1 MNIALREYGEADREN
16 MVAQLADFF
25 GFHAALV
32 NVCAE
37 NDISSAAE
45 TLNGWLEPGHE
56 LRVITLDGESAGFV
70 HIGYRGGNVAWIE
83 DIYVAPQFR
92 GQGVATRAI
101 ALAERLIAQ
110 KPGYD
115 AVCMDVAPR
124 NEAALRLYHRLGY
137 DSLSLVTLR
146 KQLGEN
152 PRDRHAEILGLDFK
166 Y

>member
-1 MNIALREYGEADREN
+1 MNIGLREYAEADREN
-16 MVAQLADFF
+16 TVAQIADFF

-32 NVCAE
+32 NGSAE
-37 NDISSAAE
+37 NDLSAAGE
-45 TLNGWLEPGHE
+45 TLDGWLQPEHE
-56 LRVITLDGESAGFV
+56 LHVITLDGAQTGFV
-70 HIGYRGGNVAWIE
+70 HIGYRGSSVAWIE

-92 GQGVATRAI
+92 GRGIATRAI
-101 ALAERLIAQ
+101 ELSEQRIAQ

-115 AVCMDVAPR
+115 AVCMDVVPR

-137 DSLSLVTLR
+137 DSLSLLTLR

-152 PRDRHAEILGLDFK
+152 KRDRHTEILGLDFK

>member
-1 MNIALREYGEADREN
+1 MNIQLREYTDADRGN
-16 MVAQLADFF
+16 MAAQLADFF

-32 NVCAE
+32 NGRAE
-37 NDISSAAE
+37 NDISAAE
-45 TLNGWLEPGHE
+45 ETLDGWLQPGHE
-56 LRVITLDGESAGFV
+56 LRVITLDGETAGFL
-70 HIGYRGGNVAWIE
+70 HIGYRGSNVAWIE
-83 DIYVAPQFR
+83 DIYVSPKFR
-92 GQGVATRAI
+92 GQGVGTGAI
-101 ALAERLIAQ
+101 ALAEGLIAQ

-124 NEAALRLYHRLGY
+124 NAAALRLYHRLGY
-137 DSLSLVTLR
+137 DSLSLITLR

>member
-1 MNIALREYGEADREN
+1 MNIHLREYGEADRGE

-32 NVCAE
+32 NGRAE
-37 NDISSAAE
+37 NDLSGAEE
-45 TLNGWLEPGHE
+45 TLDGWLQPGHE
-56 LRVITLDGESAGFV
+56 LCVITLDGEAVGFV
-70 HIGYRGGNVAWIE
+70 HIGYRGSNVAWIE

-92 GQGVATRAI
+92 GRGVATHAI
-101 ALAERLIAQ
+101 ALAEQLIAQ

-115 AVCMDVAPR
+115 AVCLDVVPR

-137 DSLSLVTLR
+137 DSLSLITVR
-146 KQLGEN
+146 KQLGKN